1 LGSYVTVG
9 SQGTIYYLY
18 DASGTKLKKA
28 VGSAI
33 SYYQGSVLKL
43 NGTDIVMTGEGRAV
57 KNSTWSYEY
66 DLKDHLGNTRV
77 SFSADNATAQP
88 LQYKDYYPFGLEM
101 ARWYTTVGAPTKYL
115 YNGKELQDEYGLGW
129 YDYGARFYD
138 LTIGRWHSVDP
149 KAEKAFG
156 WSPYR
161 YAFNN
166 PISFVDPDGNFEVD
180 KQTQKDRPELV
191 KYLKNLVND
200 WNSQSRDFK
209 NNFMKNSGLNEKE
222 VVSMLTFGSGP
233 KLEVAELDKDTN
245 GDGTIDKRINGA
257 TVMEKDP
264 ETGKLKNTNNGKGL
278 IKLDND
284 VVDMYENATTMGD
297 KQVGKIML
305 ESTTFHEGTHY
316 GNLKKNGTGNGSY
329 VESGKVFEKN
339 VYGRDIGRDNVKNY
353 WQSQQLNPMAPR
365 PAIIK

>member
-1 LGSYVTVG
+1 MIEKS
-9 SQGTIYYLY
+9 
-18 DASGTKLKKA
+18 
-28 VGSAI
+28 
-33 SYYQGSVLKL
+33 
-43 NGTDIVMTGEGRAV
+43 
-57 KNSTWSYEY
+57 
-66 DLKDHLGNTRV
+66 H
-77 SFSADNATAQP
+77 
-88 LQYKDYYPFGLEM
+88 YYPFGMRFYPESS
-101 ARWYTTVGAPTKYL
+101 ANIEAIAFR
-115 YNGKELQDEYGLGW
+115 YNGKEYDSMNGLNK

-138 LTIGRWHSVDP
+138 PAIGRWNTIDLL
-149 KAEKAFG
+149 AEKAYG

-180 KQTQKDRPELV
+180 KQTQKDHPELV

-209 NNFMKNSGLNEKE
+209 NNFLKNSGLNEKE
-222 VVSMLTFGSGP
+222 VVNMLTFSSGP

-245 GDGTIDKRINGA
+245 RDGTIDKRINGA
-257 TVMEKDP
+257 TVMEKDI

-329 VESGKVFEKN
+329 VESGKNFENN

-353 WQSQQLNPMAPR
+353 WQSQQLNPMTPR
-365 PAIIK
+365 QAIIK